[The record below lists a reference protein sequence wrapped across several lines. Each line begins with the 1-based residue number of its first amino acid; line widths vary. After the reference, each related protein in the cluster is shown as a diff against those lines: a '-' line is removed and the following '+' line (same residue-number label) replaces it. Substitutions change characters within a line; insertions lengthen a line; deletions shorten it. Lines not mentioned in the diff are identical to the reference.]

1 MNRTIKLLILSDIF
15 LITWFGLISPIL
27 TIFIK
32 EDIVGGTIF
41 TASLASTLF
50 LISKSLVQLPFSKYV
65 DREKNKR
72 RLLLMWTALV
82 VIVPFLYL
90 LVSQLW
96 HIYAIQ
102 ILYGI
107 GSGIAYPTR
116 LWIRSLSLDKRHESF
131 ERSLYSTATGLWA
144 AVAAAA
150 WWALAEYAWFNTL
163 FITVWIFSIIW
174 ATILLKLQNKKQ
186 LKI

>member
-1 MNRTIKLLILSDIF
+1 MNRTVKLLILSDIF

-32 EDIVGGTIF
+32 EDIVGWTIF

-50 LISKSLVQLPFSKYV
+50 LISKSLIQLPFSKYV
-65 DREKNKR
+65 DKEKNKK
-72 RLLLMWTALV
+72 RLLLIWTVLV

-90 LVSQLW
+90 LVTQLR

-116 LWIRSLSLDKRHESF
+116 LWIRTLALDKKHESF
-131 ERSLYSTATGLWA
+131 ERSLYSTATWVWTAIAA
-144 AVAAAA
+144 AV
-150 WWALAEYAWFNTL
+150 WWALAEYAWFNIL

-174 ATILLKLQNKKQ
+174 ASILLKLQKNK
-186 LKI
+186 

>member
-1 MNRTIKLLILSDIF
+1 MNRTVKLLILSDIF
-15 LITWFGLISPIL
+15 ILTGFGLITPIL
-27 TIFIK
+27 AIFIK
-32 EDIVGGTIF
+32 EDIVGWSIF

-65 DREKNKR
+65 DKEKNKK
-72 RLLLMWTALV
+72 RLLLIWTFLI

-90 LVSQLW
+90 WITQLR

-116 LWIRSLSLDKRHESF
+116 LWIRSIALDKKHESF
-131 ERSLYSTATGLWA
+131 ERSMYSTATGIGTAITA
-144 AVAAAA
+144 AV
-150 WWALAEYAWFNTL
+150 WWALAEYAWFNIL
-163 FITVWIFSIIW
+163 FITVGIFSIIGVMILFKLD
-174 ATILLKLQNKKQ
+174 ATKNK
-186 LKI
+186 